1 MIPLNV
7 NAQGTPPNVSDNPGE
22 STIWSRITAVPDS
35 VPDDM
40 ARYYI
45 YWKIFYVLAGVGH
58 GFALIMFVLNGV
70 AFMAVFNIFSVSLFA
85 AAYLL
90 LKAGHYRLAYWG
102 AITEL
107 TLHGVAATVCVGTQF
122 GFSNYTFLVV
132 ILAFIQPFYSWRKSA
147 LIAAAALASAVL
159 VTYYAMNH
167 EPVYRIPAQFLT
179 STTLSQVV
187 TWPLFVLIMVL
198 PFIRASARAE
208 RELAAAFAESERLL
222 LNILPESIARRLKT
236 TAGMIADDRDK
247 VAILFADIVG
257 FTNMSGRLQPA
268 ELVTLL
274 NQVFNAIDKLV
285 ADYGVEKIK
294 TIGDAYMVVAGLP
307 DPVDD
312 PEEKLARLALD
323 IQEAVS
329 GFKWPGTDQQLAV
342 RIGLNAGKVVA
353 GVIGNRKFAYDL
365 WGDAVNVA
373 ARMEA
378 TSEPGRI
385 QVTDEF
391 RSALEDRFEFEP
403 RGEIDIKGKGV
414 VATSFL
420 VGERAKVGG
429 GTADNT
435 GNDDEK

>member
-1 MIPLNV
+1 MSN
-7 NAQGTPPNVSDNPGE
+7 QSGE
-22 STIWSRITAVPDS
+22 STIWRRITSIPDS

-45 YWKIFYVLAGVGH
+45 YWKIFYVLAGLGH

-70 AFMAVFNIFSVSLFA
+70 TVMAVFNIFSVSLFA
-85 AAYLL
+85 TAYFLL
-90 LKAGHYRLAYWG
+90 RAGYYRTAYWG

-107 TLHGVAATVCVGTQF
+107 TLHGIAATICVGTQF

-147 LIAAAALASAVL
+147 LIAAVALASAVV

-167 EPVYRIPAQFLT
+167 EPIYRIPQQYLT

-222 LNILPESIARRLKT
+222 LNILPESIAKRLKT
-236 TAGMIADDRDK
+236 TAGMIADDRDR

-268 ELVTLL
+268 ELVALL
-274 NQVFNAIDKLV
+274 NQVFNAIDELV
-285 ADYGVEKIK
+285 AAYGVEKIK

-307 DPVDD
+307 DPIEY

-323 IQEAVS
+323 MQDAVS
-329 GFKWPGTDQQLAV
+329 QFRWPGTGQPLRV

-378 TSEPGRI
+378 TGEPGRI
-385 QVTDEF
+385 QVTDDF
-391 RSALEDRFEFEP
+391 RAALEDRFVFEP
-403 RGEIDIKGKGV
+403 RGEIDIKGKGK

-420 VGERAKVGG
+420 VAERAG
-429 GTADNT
+429 
-435 GNDDEK
+435 